1 MVAAVVIHIVL
12 GFCGASLIARYHP
25 ELHRHPPA
33 PRVSIVDV
41 ELSPT
46 SQPAAPPPPAPP
58 PTAEP
63 IRPVEPPRPSVR
75 QPVSKPRASR
85 TMPQLPP
92 QATPA
97 AALPTTG
104 TAPIISIPEVALGA
118 TGVRVATEPDTAT
131 ATGGANAPG
140 SSSGGDGGGGAAAN
154 AATSIATIKMRAMPR
169 GDFAYSLVK
178 DYPLQAK
185 QLGIEGKIRVKLI
198 VDENGVVTTA
208 TLLNRLGYGLDDL
221 AAQRAR
227 QLAFDPARDT
237 DDKPVRSVVIWTF
250 DFSLPK

>member
-25 ELHRHPPA
+25 EIDRHPPT

-41 ELSPT
+41 ELSPA
-46 SQPAAPPPPAPP
+46 SPPAAPPPPAPL
-58 PTAEP
+58 PTTEP

-85 TMPQLPP
+85 AMPQLPP
-92 QATPA
+92 QATQA

-104 TAPIISIPEVALGA
+104 TAPIISVPEVALGA
-118 TGVRVATEPDTAT
+118 TGVRVAAETDTAT
-131 ATGGANAPG
+131 ATGANAPG
-140 SSSGGDGGGGAAAN
+140 SSSGGDEGGGAAAN
-154 AATSIATIKMRAMPR
+154 AATSIATIKTRAMPR

-221 AAQRAR
+221 AARRAR

-237 DDKPVRSVVIWTF
+237 NDKPVRSVVIWTF